1 MKKNKQK
8 ISSKYHFFTKYL
20 IFKIK
25 IWNDRDIV
33 RELAWEPRLT
43 WKKTFSAEVS
53 SLNLEFHFKNLRQ
66 NGKWA
71 PELWSDMQAEITTLY
86 IEDLFCEEIELLQ
99 FKLTHSA

>member
-25 IWNDRDIV
+25 IWNDRDHCKRTSLGTQIN
-33 RELAWEPRLT
+33 L
-43 WKKTFSAEVS
+43 KKTFSAEVS
-53 SLNLEFHFKNLRQ
+53 SLNLEFHFQNLRQ

-71 PELWSDMQAEITTLY
+71 PEL
-86 IEDLFCEEIELLQ
+86 
-99 FKLTHSA
+99 